1 MKKGVLQRLLKMFT
15 TTDEVLEAEV
25 QLLRSSYQNKET
37 NLDGIFSKYATFFS
51 RRDVWRPLIITFG
64 LFLLQ
69 QFCGLS
75 TISYYAVDVLAS
87 SHSSIDKVRHA
98 YARTSLDLDRTLDFD
113 LLL

>member
-1 MKKGVLQRLLKMFT
+1 MKKEVLQRLLKMFT

-87 SHSSIDKVRHA
+87 SHSSIDKVRHV
-98 YARTSLDLDRTLDFD
+98 YA
-113 LLL
+113 